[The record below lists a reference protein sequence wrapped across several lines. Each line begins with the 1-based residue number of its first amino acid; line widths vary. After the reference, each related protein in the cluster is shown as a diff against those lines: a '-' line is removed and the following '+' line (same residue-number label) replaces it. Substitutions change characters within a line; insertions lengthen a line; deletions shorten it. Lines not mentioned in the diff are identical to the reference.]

1 MPLGVLLFTLER
13 EKQHVCGRWGGRGR
27 GRKSSKQTALSIETD
42 TAQYNNPEIMNLIQ
56 NQ

>member
-1 MPLGVLLFTLER
+1 MPQG
-13 EKQHVCGRWGGRGR
+13 GGRGR

-42 TAQYNNPEIMNLIQ
+42 TAQYHNSEIMNLIQ